1 MISLTNRLEHEVVVG
16 NQIVEVNLT
25 YDNVLKWYELLEDD
39 DIDDVSKTFIGFE
52 MFINNN
58 DNIDN
63 YTEEQVVTAMQSISS
78 YLSESAYGNFDDEE
92 TEPAFEVEP
101 EPPTKYYSYTK
112 DAEAIYASFLYDYNI
127 DLVDVQG
134 EMHWD
139 KFKALFNNLSEDSPF
154 QRIVKIRQTDPTE
167 YKDDPKAMQSIIEA
181 QEFYRLEDQ
190 QDVQALDMQMSS
202 MFDMLK
208 NQAKGG

>member
-1 MISLTNRLEHEVVVG
+1 MISLTNRLEHNIVIG
-16 NQIVEVNLT
+16 NQIVEVDLT
-25 YDNVLKWYELLEDD
+25 YDNVLRWYELLEDD
-39 DIDDVSKTFIGFE
+39 DVDDVSKTFIGFK
-52 MFINNN
+52 MFI

-92 TEPAFEVEP
+92 VEPEFEVEP
-101 EPPTKYYSYTK
+101 EPPTKFYSYTK

-127 DLVDVQG
+127 DLIDAQG

-154 QRIVKIRQTDPTE
+154 QKIVKIRQTDPTE
-167 YKDDPKAMQSIIEA
+167 YKEDPKAMQSIIEA